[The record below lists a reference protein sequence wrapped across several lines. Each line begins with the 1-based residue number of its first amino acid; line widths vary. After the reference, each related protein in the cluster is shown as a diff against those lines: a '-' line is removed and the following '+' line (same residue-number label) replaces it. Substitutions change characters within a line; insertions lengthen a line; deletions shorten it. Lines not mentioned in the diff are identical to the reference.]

1 MDLVGAD
8 IVGAIFD
15 RCRLRHPAHS
25 KFARNIGKAW
35 KSIVG
40 DQPGDRR
47 YVYDGALPGLEHRR
61 DHRVHA
67 EIDAVLIDRADMH
80 VIGFCYVGRPGHW
93 SQYTVVVDKTSHRL
107 ATVFCDRSDT
117 LPG

>member
-47 YVYDGALPGLEHRR
+47 YVHDGALPGLEHRR

-80 VIGFCYVGRPGHW
+80 VIGRSEEH
-93 SQYTVVVDKTSHRL
+93 TSELQSLMRISY
-107 ATVFCDRSDT
+107 AVFC
-117 LPG
+117 LKKKKIY